1 MSGFV
6 ISTHSIMIETNTTA
20 ADWENFWNSIDNEDI
35 ILAAQPVPMP
45 LFDEMNDIVTFD
57 QSFWEDD
64 GVSLTGNPGAMGKD
78 TIVINYR
85 KDDSDATYDDEHF

>member
-1 MSGFV
+1 
-6 ISTHSIMIETNTTA
+6 MIETNTTA
-20 ADWENFWNSIDNEDI
+20 TDWEDFWNGLDTEDM

-45 LFDEMNDIVTFD
+45 SFCGGDDIVTLD

-64 GVSLTGNPGAMGKD
+64 GVSLTGNPGNMGKD
-78 TIVINYR
+78 TIIIDYR

>member
-1 MSGFV
+1 
-6 ISTHSIMIETNTTA
+6 MIETNTTA
-20 ADWENFWNSIDNEDI
+20 SDWEDFWNSEDM

-45 LFDEMNDIVTFD
+45 SFGAFDDIIKLD

-64 GVSLTGNPGAMGKD
+64 GFSLTGNPGAMGKD

-85 KDDSDATYDDEHF
+85 KDDPDATYDDEHF